1 MVTTD
6 RADAE
11 EEREDA
17 TIDETDAATNLR
29 DAEEVAAHYDDI
41 RTELRRHEDLLDNPV
56 YHRPS
61 AVGLPRA
68 HCRRRLCATIG
79 CTGQHLG
86 LCTFC

>member
-41 RTELRRHEDLLDNPV
+41 RTELRRHEDLLDN
-56 YHRPS
+56 
-61 AVGLPRA
+61 
-68 HCRRRLCATIG
+68 
-79 CTGQHLG
+79 
-86 LCTFC
+86 